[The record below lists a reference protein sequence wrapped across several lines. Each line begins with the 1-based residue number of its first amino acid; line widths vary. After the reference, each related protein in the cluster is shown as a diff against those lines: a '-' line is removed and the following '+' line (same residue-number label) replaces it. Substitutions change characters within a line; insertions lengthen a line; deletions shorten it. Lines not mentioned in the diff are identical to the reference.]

1 MQDYWLTQY
10 ALKATGIG
18 ILLICLV
25 VIVLALWLPKTRRGK
40 GIALAAVLIALSVP
54 ASKIYERAQTRE
66 QAQTENRQRYEVAK
80 AHFEE
85 RCKTAG
91 EKIYKTVEGV
101 EGIRLLNIR
110 ADGLYGNEANQYW
123 SGAGFPKESSGNE
136 YIMKFLYHHHVPE
149 NNQSLHTLRATS
161 GGLRGYRYLDV
172 EEGSQR
178 FRYTLRAESEY
189 VTAADPVK
197 AHGQRSMSDGPSPR
211 YAVGYEDIQDP
222 EGRAHWI
229 AGNRVTVIDTTSGE
243 LLGEFIQYSFETGF
257 GSRAG
262 NRQPW
267 AFARQCP
274 EPNLRSTTAGHVR
287 FFVEK
292 VLKPKQGE

>member
-1 MQDYWLTQY
+1 MLELGVGADLVRGVGW
-10 ALKATGIG
+10 
-18 ILLICLV
+18 IL
-25 VIVLALWLPKTRRGK
+25 WG
-40 GIALAAVLIALSVP
+40 LIALGLWLALSKPKTMAGKVISTALVLAVP
-54 ASKIYERAQTRE
+54 VVILGPAAYRSYEYRK
-66 QAQTENRQRYEVAK
+66 RYEVAK

-91 EKIYKTVEGV
+91 EKIYKTVEDV
-101 EGIRLLNIR
+101 EGIRLLNVR

-136 YIMKFLYHHHVPE
+136 YIMKFLYYHHVPE
-149 NNQSLHTLRATS
+149 TNQSLHTLRANP

-172 EEGSQR
+172 EEGGQR
-178 FRYTLRAESEY
+178 IRYTLRTESEY
-189 VTAADPVK
+189 VTAAAPVK
-197 AHGQRSMSDGPSPR
+197 AHGKRSISDGPSPR
-211 YAVGYEDIQDP
+211 YAIGYEDIHDP

-229 AGNRVTVIDTTSGE
+229 AGNRVTVVDTATGE
-243 LLGEFIQYSFETGF
+243 LLGEFIQYSFEAGF

-262 NRQPW
+262 HRQPW

-274 EPNLRSTTAGHVR
+274 APSLGSTTTGRIR

-292 VLKPKQGE
+292 ILKPKQGE